1 MNNQSSSEINIIG
14 DSLEQLKS
22 FIEVLAAS
30 NESTLFV
37 GDRGTGKELF
47 VKLYSAKSKKK
58 NIVPL
63 NCAASN
69 DQLLYSDLFGHKKG
83 AYTDAKKDRDG
94 LLKKHFNDSILFF
107 DEIGDSS
114 AFFQASLL
122 RVIEYGDYKPLGSD
136 QVEKIPPDSLV
147 IVAATSKFTNIR
159 PDLQDRFQRIIIP
172 KLLNRG
178 NDIIALLKHFCGPML
193 TEITENA
200 LSKIKKMGWEGNV
213 REFEN
218 TIKLSKQLCRFN
230 NDKVIREN
238 YIIPSQFST
247 FYQSGE
253 TDSSKKKKN
262 KQIKF

>member
-1 MNNQSSSEINIIG
+1 M
-14 DSLEQLKS
+14 
-22 FIEVLAAS
+22 
-30 NESTLFV
+30 
-37 GDRGTGKELF
+37 
-47 VKLYSAKSKKK
+47 
-58 NIVPL
+58 
-63 NCAASN
+63 
-69 DQLLYSDLFGHKKG
+69 LYSDLFGHKKG

-253 TDSSKKKKN
+253 TDSSKKKN